1 MSLAVALSAAATLV
15 AIAFCMSTFERW
27 TRQRRRQDAAWS
39 VSLAM
44 FAVAAGALWL
54 GLSTG
59 WNEVIFRIYYL
70 FGAVLNVPVLALGT
84 LYLLGNQRLVD
95 KLALGMALW
104 LSACTGVV
112 LATPFTGDFRRR
124 SITRWHRS
132 SRLVG
137 EGSRRPQ
144 LRDRSGC
151 THRRR
156 DLERMALEAAKRHKQ
171 HPLNAGDSDRQWP
184 HRSRRHRP
192 RNRRIHLRGA
202 HTVRVHD
209 NGRNHHH
216 LRWLPSDITTPR
228 HQKRLHVRSTNWS
241 RAAPRS
247 HQHQQC
253 HDQRRSW
260 PHGEASAMMTSA
272 PPLTPRSSAADR
284 CTALTASIP

>member
-104 LSACTGVV
+104 LSACTVVV
-112 LATPFTGDFRRR
+112 LATPFTGDFAEGRLPGGTDHLGSLARALAALNSATGAVVLIAGAIWSAWR
-124 SITRWHRS
+124 SKQPSDTNSIHSTPAIATANGLIALGAIVLGIGGSIFEEPTPFAFMTTAGITIIF
-132 SRLVG
+132 
-137 EGSRRPQ
+137 
-144 LRDRSGC
+144 
-151 THRRR
+151 
-156 DLERMALEAAKRHKQ
+156 
-171 HPLNAGDSDRQWP
+171 AGFLLTS
-184 HRSRRHRP
+184 RP
-192 RNRRIHLRGA
+192 RD
-202 HTVRVHD
+202 T
-209 NGRNHHH
+209 RNVF
-216 LRWLPSDITTPR
+216 T
-228 HQKRLHVRSTNWS
+228 
-241 RAAPRS
+241 
-247 HQHQQC
+247 
-253 HDQRRSW
+253 
-260 PHGEASAMMTSA
+260 
-272 PPLTPRSSAADR
+272 
-284 CTALTASIP
+284 